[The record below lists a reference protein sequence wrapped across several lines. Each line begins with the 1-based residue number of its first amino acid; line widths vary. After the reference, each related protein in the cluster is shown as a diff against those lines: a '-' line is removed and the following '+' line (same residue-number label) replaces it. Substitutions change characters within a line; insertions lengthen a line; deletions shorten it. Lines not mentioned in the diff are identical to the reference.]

1 MVTVRNHAKERLEA
15 GELALGVGLRQ
26 ARTVDI
32 GRIMKTAGYDF
43 LFIDMEHNS
52 MSIDLAAQI
61 SVAAQDAGIT
71 PVVRVPDF
79 QHFHATRALDAGAQG
94 IVVPHVDTAD
104 VAARMVQYC
113 MYPPIGHRSVTG
125 ALPQLDF
132 RPAPLGEATAA
143 INAATLLILMLETPE
158 AIGNVEEIAAV
169 PGFDVLLVGTN
180 DLCME
185 MGIPGPARSSAHQR
199 GVRAGH
205 PGVPGARQ
213 ARRARRRVRS
223 AADAALSGDGL
234 SPRARRQ
241 RSDLHARRG
250 HRPRRRRPRDELRV
264 GKRKSRSRSRR
275 VSF

>member
-1 MVTVRNHAKERLEA
+1 MTTVRNYAKDRLEA

-94 IVVPHVDTAD
+94 IVVPHVDTPE
-104 VAARMVQYC
+104 VAARMVSYC
-113 MYPPIGHRSVTG
+113 KYPPVGHRSVTG
-125 ALPQLDF
+125 ALPQLNF
-132 RPAPLGEATAA
+132 KPAPMAEATAA

-158 AIGNVEEIAAV
+158 AVENVEAIAAV

-185 MGIPGPARSSAHQR
+185 MGIPGQLDHPQIGEAFERIVAACRAHGKYAGLGGVYDPPLMERYLAMGFRLVLAGSDLSFMLHAAKARAEA
-199 GVRAGH
+199 VRAMK
-205 PGVPGARQ
+205 
-213 ARRARRRVRS
+213 
-223 AADAALSGDGL
+223 LS
-234 SPRARRQ
+234 
-241 RSDLHARRG
+241 
-250 HRPRRRRPRDELRV
+250 
-264 GKRKSRSRSRR
+264 
-275 VSF
+275 

>member
-1 MVTVRNHAKERLEA
+1 MTAVHNHAKERLEA
-15 GELALGVGLRQ
+15 GEVVLGVGLRQ

-61 SVAAQDAGIT
+61 SIAAQDAGIT

-94 IVVPHVDTAD
+94 IVVPHVDD
-104 VAARMVQYC
+104 PEVARRMVRHC

-143 INAATLLILMLETPE
+143 INAATLLILMIETPE
-158 AIGNVEEIAAV
+158 AIDHVEEIAAV
-169 PGFDVLLVGTN
+169 SGFDVLLVGAN

-185 MGIPGPARSSAHQR
+185 MGIPGRLDHPRVGEAFERIVAACRANGKHAGLGGVYEPPLIQR
-199 GVRAGH
+199 YLAMGFRLVLAGSDLTFMLAAAKERAAAVRAM
-205 PGVPGARQ
+205 
-213 ARRARRRVRS
+213 
-223 AADAALSGDGL
+223 
-234 SPRARRQ
+234 
-241 RSDLHARRG
+241 
-250 HRPRRRRPRDELRV
+250 
-264 GKRKSRSRSRR
+264 K
-275 VSF
+275 VS

>member
-1 MVTVRNHAKERLEA
+1 MITVRNHAKECLAA

-32 GRIMKTAGYDF
+32 ARIMKTAGYDF

-61 SVAAQDAGIT
+61 SIAAQDAGIT

-94 IVVPHVDTAD
+94 IVVPHVDTPE
-104 VAARMVQYC
+104 VAARMVSYC
-113 MYPPIGHRSVTG
+113 KYPPVGHRSVTG

-158 AIGNVEEIAAV
+158 AI
-169 PGFDVLLVGTN
+169 DKWT
-180 DLCME
+180 
-185 MGIPGPARSSAHQR
+185 
-199 GVRAGH
+199 
-205 PGVPGARQ
+205 
-213 ARRARRRVRS
+213 
-223 AADAALSGDGL
+223 
-234 SPRARRQ
+234 
-241 RSDLHARRG
+241 
-250 HRPRRRRPRDELRV
+250 
-264 GKRKSRSRSRR
+264 RSRR
-275 VSF
+275 YPASTCCWSAPTIYAWRWASPASSIIRALARRSSGSSGRAGRTA